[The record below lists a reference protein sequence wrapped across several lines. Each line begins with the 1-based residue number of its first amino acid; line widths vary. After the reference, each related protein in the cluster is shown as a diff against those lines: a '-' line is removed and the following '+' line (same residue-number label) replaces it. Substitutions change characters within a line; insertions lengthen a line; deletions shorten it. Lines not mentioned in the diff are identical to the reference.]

1 MTTTTRERPII
12 FSAPMIRAILAG
24 RKTMTRRAIKP
35 QPERQPVACAY
46 VTSGWAL
53 EGLPNEHGVK
63 GCSCIEVKCPY
74 GVPGSRL
81 YVKEAAYIAPPNFC
95 DPIDANAR
103 DDQGR
108 PRVIGYAAS
117 MDGEAVR
124 CAEDYGVKKTSPIF
138 LPRWASRITLEI
150 TEVRVERV
158 QSISEADVRAKG
170 IEWNEGPFR
179 VGHTN
184 HISAFKSSWDKLN
197 GPRGFPWESNPWVWV
212 LSFRRIEEGGM
223 R

>member
-24 RKTMTRRAIKP
+24 RKMQTRRVVKP
-35 QPERQPVACAY
+35 QPDWIRPAVGLDGVAHGYCG
-46 VTSGWAL
+46 SGPT
-53 EGLPNEHGVK
+53 GG
-63 GCSCIEVKCPY
+63 IRCPY
-74 GVPGSRL
+74 GVPGDRL
-81 YVKEAAYIAPPNFC
+81 WVKEAF
-95 DPIDANAR
+95 
-103 DDQGR
+103 
-108 PRVIGYAAS
+108 VIGYP
-117 MDGEAVR
+117 
-124 CAEDYGVKKTSPIF
+124 AEDGYLITTDADGNDIDEQVWYRATEPEFTWLDDDGGMTGKVPWKSPLF
-138 LPRWASRITLEI
+138 MPRWASRITLEI

-158 QSISEADVRAKG
+158 QSISEADVRAEG

-212 LSFRRIEEGGM
+212 LSFRRIEEGGP